1 MVEEQSSE
9 VQVNTDTPAENG
21 STESATTIENDSANT
36 NTNEEAK
43 NTPEIKSE
51 SVEAN
56 KPNTEE
62 KPSGAPEQYGDFT
75 VPEGFSAP
83 IDDFKSWAKE
93 NNMSQEKAQSAIDFY
108 TKTIVP
114 QQQAAQVAQN
124 EAWVKESTEKYGK
137 QGIEAANKAL
147 GRFSTPEFT
156 KFLAD
161 TGLGNH
167 PEMIGIF
174 NTINARISE
183 SSFVDAKTKQ
193 ASKVLFPNSPDM
205 YK

>member
-1 MVEEQSSE
+1 MDEVVDTTVQDNTEAVATEE
-9 VQVNTDTPAENG
+9 VA
-21 STESATTIENDSANT
+21 TE
-36 NTNEEAK
+36 
-43 NTPEIKSE
+43 TPETAPETMEVTDAKE
-51 SVEAN
+51 PTTPDEAIV
-56 KPNTEE
+56 TE
-62 KPSGAPEQYGDFT
+62 PAGAPETYEDFT
-75 VPEGFSAP
+75 LPEGLTAP
-83 IDDFKSWAKE
+83 TEEFKYWAKE
-93 NNMSQEKAQSAIDFY
+93 NNMTQAKAQSAIDFY

-147 GRFSTPEFT
+147 GRFSTPKFT
-156 KFLAD
+156 KFLTD

-167 PEMIGIF
+167 PEMIGVF

-183 SSFVDAKTKQ
+183 SSFVDAKSKST
-193 ASKVLFPNSPDM
+193 SKVLFPNSPDM

>member
-1 MVEEQSSE
+1 MDETVDTSVQDNTEAVATEETTTNPAETAVETAE
-9 VQVNTDTPAENG
+9 VTDTAEP
-21 STESATTIENDSANT
+21 TT
-36 NTNEEAK
+36 
-43 NTPEIKSE
+43 
-51 SVEAN
+51 
-56 KPNTEE
+56 TEE
-62 KPSGAPEQYGDFT
+62 TIVTEPPGAPETYTDFT
-75 VPEGFSAP
+75 LPDGLTAP
-83 IDDFKSWAKE
+83 TEEFKTWAKE
-93 NNMSQEKAQSAIDFY
+93 NNMTQEKAQSAIDFY

-156 KFLAD
+156 KFLTD